1 MAFEFEDL
9 MDRVTELAQTGVAK
23 TMELTSTGIA
33 KSKEVAEIIKLKM
46 DSTAEQSAIRK
57 AYIELGKLY
66 YAERGAAPEAPYTAL
81 CERITAAK
89 AKIAYNDERIADIK
103 AASNL
108 TEEDIEASVDTQVP
122 PEEEDAGVC
131 GEESCSC
138 CSEAET
144 PCDAPEADKREDL

>member
-122 PEEEDAGVC
+122 PEEDTGVC
-131 GEESCSC
+131 GGESCSC
-138 CSEAET
+138 CDEPASA
-144 PCDAPEADKREDL
+144 CDAPEADKREDL